1 MLPLLLSWKSS
12 ADQLTRCSQNF
23 GQRRNHILITNQILF
38 FLGGAA
44 TRSRLWACSVVILL
58 ITIWGFLF

>member
-23 GQRRNHILITNQILF
+23 GQRRNHILITKPDIVLPWR
-38 FLGGAA
+38 GGDA
-44 TRSRLWACSVVILL
+44 LMGV
-58 ITIWGFLF
+58 